1 MVMMFKQ
8 NGNFMEPTEG
18 ANLSWLHA
26 ANPSREE
33 LLSLQNQHSIDPDFL
48 TDILDIDELSRIE
61 KEGEETFII
70 LRMPACDPSQEISFF
85 TVPFGVVI
93 KKDVIITLCQQ
104 ELELLSGF
112 RHSKSRNIKLQNK
125 ASFVLSLFYLSA
137 MYYLK
142 YLKDINRKT
151 SAIERDLQKSVKNNE
166 LIQLL
171 TLEKSLV
178 YFTTA
183 LKSNEL
189 VLEKLQK
196 ERAFKLTED
205 EMDLLENAMTENK
218 QAIEMANIYSNIL
231 SGMMDAFASVISNNL
246 NVVMKRL
253 TIISLF
259 LMIPTLIAS
268 FYGMNVN
275 LPFQEAPWAFMGILG
290 TSIVLAAFGL
300 GIFKGRKLF

>member
-1 MVMMFKQ
+1 
-8 NGNFMEPTEG
+8 MEPSEG
-18 ANLSWLHA
+18 EDVCWLHA
-26 ANPSREE
+26 ANPAKEE
-33 LLSLQNQHSIDPDFL
+33 LLAIQQQYSIDPDTL
-48 TDILDIDELSRIE
+48 TDILDMDELSRIE
-61 KEGEETFII
+61 KDPEETVII
-70 LRMPACDPSQEISFF
+70 LKIPVWDPNQEVSYF
-85 TVPFGVVI
+85 TVPFGIVI
-93 KKDVIITLCQQ
+93 KKDLIITLCQM
-104 ELELLSGF
+104 EPELLKNF
-112 RHSKSRNIKLQNK
+112 QQSKIKNIRLQSK
-125 ASFVLSLFYLSA
+125 ASFVISLFYIA
-137 MYYLK
+137 AVYYLK
-142 YLKDINRKT
+142 YLKEINRNT
-151 SAIERDLQKSVKNNE
+151 SAIQRDLQKSVKNNE

-196 ERAFKLTED
+196 ERAFKLSED
-205 EMDLLENAMTENK
+205 DIDLLEDTITENI
-218 QAIEMANIYSNIL
+218 QAIEMSNIYSNIL

-275 LPFQEAPWAFMGILG
+275 LPLQGSPWAFMAIAGASLV
-290 TSIVLAAFGL
+290 TALFGL
-300 GIFKGRKLF
+300 TFFKLRKLL

>member
-18 ANLSWLHA
+18 KDLCWLHVS
-26 ANPSREE
+26 NPTREE
-33 LLSLQNQHSIDPDFL
+33 LLDLQTKYAIDPDNI
-48 TDILDIDELSRIE
+48 TDILDLDELSRIE
-61 KEGEETFII
+61 KDVDETVII
-70 LRMPACDPSQEISFF
+70 LKIPTCDPAQEISYY
-85 TVPFGVVI
+85 TVPFGIII
-93 KKDVIITLCQQ
+93 KKDIIITLCPQDP
-104 ELELLSGF
+104 ELLKNF
-112 RHSKSRNIKLQNK
+112 HHSKNRNIRLQNK
-125 ASFVLSLFYLSA
+125 ASFVISLFYLAA

-142 YLKDINRKT
+142 YLKEINRNT
-151 SAIERDLQKSVKNNE
+151 ASIQRDLQKSVKNNE

-171 TLEKSLV
+171 NLEKSLV

-196 ERAFKLTED
+196 ERAFKLSED
-205 EMDLLENAMTENK
+205 DIDLLEDTITENI

-268 FYGMNVN
+268 FYGMNVD
-275 LPFQEAPWAFMGILG
+275 LPLQGTHLAFPILLG
-290 TSIVLAAFGL
+290 ASFILAFLGLAF
-300 GIFKGRKLF
+300 FRMRKLL